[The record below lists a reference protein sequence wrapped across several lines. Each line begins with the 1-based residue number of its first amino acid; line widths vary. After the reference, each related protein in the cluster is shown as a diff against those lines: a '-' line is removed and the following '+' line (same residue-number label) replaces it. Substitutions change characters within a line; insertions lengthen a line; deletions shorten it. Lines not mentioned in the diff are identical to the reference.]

1 MQVVIIIVDGS
12 TNESIHTSS
21 CPHVTKI
28 LFPYFHHLRC
38 AFLPVSNIRDCT
50 GKTDNYFQS
59 SNLTSVDDL
68 HMVVVGGMEQ
78 PWQAYQVTVEPLECR
93 YEAASSRR
101 HYGLAR
107 FITPWALDTTQVVL

>member
-1 MQVVIIIVDGS
+1 MPRIVRME
-12 TNESIHTSS
+12 NRFFFLI
-21 CPHVTKI
+21 
-28 LFPYFHHLRC
+28 FHHLRSE
-38 AFLPVSNIRDCT
+38 FLPVNKIRHCT
-50 GKTDNYFQS
+50 GNGDNFFQS
-59 SNLTSVDDL
+59 CNLTNVADL

-107 FITPWALDTTQVVL
+107 FITPWALDTTQVWL